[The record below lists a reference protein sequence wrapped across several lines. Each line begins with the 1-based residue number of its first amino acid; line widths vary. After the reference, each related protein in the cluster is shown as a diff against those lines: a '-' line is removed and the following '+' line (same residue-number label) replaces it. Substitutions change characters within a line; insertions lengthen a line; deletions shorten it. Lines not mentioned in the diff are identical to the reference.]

1 MSINIWTDS
10 MQHAALLGKPVLFT
24 NWLIQRDIIPDGW
37 YCYDLRGTHKSPST
51 RTTLVDHAAD
61 YHAGTVLSPIP
72 LKHEGTASRRVN
84 GTFYLLGEEMTL
96 EQFCEE
102 HDLAY
107 PQDNREFVLRP
118 ASLDEVGLF
127 YSEEKLDEAL
137 GTVGHL
143 RMDFGHGEKEFWH
156 TWWPHN
162 EDRFNTPEFKEVL
175 QRFVDDL
182 RQTGLLKNLGAM
194 DAYCWQHGGSI
205 TEDRRSYGYIAE
217 TENYRFCLRCTPFPG
232 EYQGYLYCYDLCQQE
247 MYRQEHPVVGAIMFL
262 VIGGL
267 AFLSHYYT
275 LDGIKSKTVG
285 DGQHGT
291 ARWATKQEIR
301 QTYAHVPFEPELWRK
316 GEHLPEKQGL
326 VLGCEGPK
334 DHVTALVDTDDI
346 HAMVTAASGAGK
358 TAFFLYP
365 NIEYALASGMS
376 FLCTDTKGDLFRNY
390 AGIAKDCYGYQIA
403 VLDLRNPTRSD
414 GNNLL
419 HLINKYMDI
428 YKADPKNLAAKAKA
442 EKYSKILA
450 KTLINTSGGDSAQ
463 YGQNAFFYD
472 SAEGLLTA
480 MFLLVAEYLPTE
492 DADGNPIE
500 KRHIVSVFKL
510 VQELLAPSRVKGKN
524 QFQLLLEKLP
534 PNHKARWFAGSALNT
549 AEQAMASVIST
560 VLSRLNAFLDSEME
574 QILCFD
580 TAIDAEKF
588 CNEKSAIFI
597 VLPEED
603 QTKYFMVSL
612 ILQNLYREILTVAD
626 ENGGRLKNR
635 VVFFADE
642 LGTCPPI
649 QSLELMFSAS
659 RSRGLMLVPIVQ
671 SITGQLQKNYGKEG
685 SEIIVDNC
693 QVNLYGGFAPAS
705 QTAVELSKSLGSRTV
720 MSGSISRGK
729 NDPSQ
734 SLQMME
740 RPLMTPDELKSMP
753 KGSFI
758 VAKTG
763 VHPMKVKLRLFLDW
777 GIRFGMP
784 YEVPEK
790 AQRFVAY
797 ADKQELE
804 ESIIRRHYGTIVMD
818 SEQPQGGGTSAGG
831 MAQGIQAAPDSRKT
845 VFRP

>member
-1 MSINIWTDS
+1 MEEYDENECCVIKSEASRVRTVYRDFEVLHSSLVCSATNLLELNDLAERLSRLNEVQRIAFEGLVRVDFQKQESITLKRLRDLTESVDCCHVVESVVSDGQLGRFYAENGFVPEVEGMSDAAFELLDFEKVGKMARMGECGVYVPSGIS
-10 MQHAALLGKPVLFT
+10 GLGGYVVQHSDLKSAPEITLNQPVEPAYT
-24 NWLIQRDIIPDGW
+24 IH
-37 YCYDLRGTHKSPST
+37 LRLTAHHDNLPF
-51 RTTLVDHAAD
+51 
-61 YHAGTVLSPIP
+61 AGTDVVD
-72 LKHEGTASRRVN
+72 LKLPAEDNALEMAVRC
-84 GTFYLLGEEMTL
+84 LG
-96 EQFCEE
+96 
-102 HDLAY
+102 
-107 PQDNREFVLRP
+107 
-118 ASLDEVGLF
+118 
-127 YSEEKLDEAL
+127 
-137 GTVGHL
+137 
-143 RMDFGHGEKEFWH
+143 
-156 TWWPHN
+156 
-162 EDRFNTPEFKEVL
+162 
-175 QRFVDDL
+175 
-182 RQTGLLKNLGAM
+182 
-194 DAYCWQHGGSI
+194 
-205 TEDRRSYGYIAE
+205 
-217 TENYRFCLRCTPFPG
+217 
-232 EYQGYLYCYDLCQQE
+232 
-247 MYRQEHPVVGAIMFL
+247 
-262 VIGGL
+262 
-267 AFLSHYYT
+267 
-275 LDGIKSKTVG
+275 
-285 DGQHGT
+285 
-291 ARWATKQEIR
+291 
-301 QTYAHVPFEPELWRK
+301 
-316 GEHLPEKQGL
+316 
-326 VLGCEGPK
+326 
-334 DHVTALVDTDDI
+334 
-346 HAMVTAASGAGK
+346 
-358 TAFFLYP
+358 
-365 NIEYALASGMS
+365 
-376 FLCTDTKGDLFRNY
+376 
-390 AGIAKDCYGYQIA
+390 
-403 VLDLRNPTRSD
+403 
-414 GNNLL
+414 
-419 HLINKYMDI
+419 YMDI
-428 YKADPKNLAAKAKA
+428 YKANPNDLAAKAKA

-492 DADGNPIE
+492 DENGNPVE

-510 VQELLAPSRVKGKN
+510 VQELLAPSKVKGKN
-524 QFQLLLEKLP
+524 QFQILLEKLP

-671 SITGQLQKNYGKEG
+671 SITGQLKKNYGAEG
-685 SEIIVDNC
+685 AEVIVDNC

-705 QTAVELSKSLGSRTV
+705 QTAVELSKALGSRTV

-734 SLQMME
+734 SLQMIE

-777 GIRFGMP
+777 GIRFGEP

-790 AQRFVAY
+790 AQRAVAY

-804 ESIIRRHYGTIVMD
+804 ESIIRRHYGTVA
-818 SEQPQGGGTSAGG
+818 EEEPPQDVPAAVGG
-831 MAQGIQAAPDSRKT
+831 MNHGMQAEKNSRKT
-845 VFRP
+845 ILRP